1 MFARLR
7 ESYFFDVFFFIC
19 FAVLS
24 AAVVL
29 GATWAIYRYPGT
41 PAEAVQARF
50 PEDTIVTY
58 YRKPGD
64 TLDTKKYIGLFLVEK
79 QDGSQVLA
87 VVKPHSVL
95 PTCKVEIR
103 GRIDD
108 PAARE
113 RVTMKIKSSHFKSD
127 SVTVV
132 NGETLEVEN
141 PVFGYMLRMKEY
153 ISMVSVIG
161 MALTVAGY
169 AAVHEMKQRWG

>member
-19 FAVLS
+19 FALLS

-29 GATWAIYRYPGT
+29 GATWAIYRYPGA
-41 PAEAVQARF
+41 PAEAVRARF
-50 PEDTIVTY
+50 PEDRIVSS
-58 YRKPGD
+58 YRNTDDFLGNKHA
-64 TLDTKKYIGLFLVEK
+64 GLFLVEK

-108 PAARE
+108 PTAQE

-141 PVFGYMLRMKEY
+141 PVLGYTMGMKEY
-153 ISMVSVIG
+153 ISMVAVIG
-161 MALTVAGY
+161 MALTVSGY
-169 AAVHEMKQRWG
+169 AAVYEIRKRLG